1 MIDFRY
7 MAPKKIKLQ
16 KLHTYW
22 LKAVSYGLIL
32 SFVLS
37 SVFGT
42 LSLLWSPASAAEL
55 IEEAFMPSKTH
66 ETIINLGNTKD
77 AVGNEILRESV
88 GLQNDLGQWCFVQG
102 QKIDGNEVKRQ
113 VCEIRYSGT
122 YKGKIGA
129 SNDKCTLPSWTK
141 QNVTNS
147 EKQEFCA
154 TVLWGNRDDSPA
166 TVQAPLIVRI
176 TKFLLRI
183 TIVLSITMVIY
194 SGIMYIIEASKG
206 AEVKET
212 TNNLMYIIGWVLL
225 ALMSLGLINLIAS
238 LSVSSLGV
246 TSQKGCLIDGA
257 MVAFWEPLKQYVCEK
272 SFYGKWYGDRV
283 GKRCRVN
290 YYKDNP
296 NGNFGGTDRHRASI
310 TDSEQS
316 SKCFELW
323 GEWK

>member
-42 LSLLWSPASAAEL
+42 LSLLWSQASAAEL

-88 GLQNDLGQWCFVQG
+88 GLQEMLWYGCFIQG
-102 QKIDGNEVKRQ
+102 QR
-113 VCEIRYSGT
+113 
-122 YKGKIGA
+122 
-129 SNDKCTLPSWTK
+129 WTK
-141 QNVTNS
+141 NQLEASAAGNWVSLSSDQSYKDFCQNI
-147 EKQEFCA
+147 
-154 TVLWGNRDDSPA
+154 LWGNRNIDEEFQ
-166 TVQAPLIVRI
+166 TKAPLIVRI

-183 TIVLSITMVIY
+183 TIVLSISMVIY